1 MGSKERREREKE
13 QRRREIQA
21 AASDIFLS
29 KGFGGATMEEI
40 AARAELTPGAIYTY
54 FSSKEELI
62 ASLMMVPLKYMYDQM
77 EKIYHNKKLSVE
89 AKFRAYKEAMFN
101 TFQRHGLMVRNVFHL
116 QVEDT
121 LLHIK
126 PTLLEELNAVTKKNL
141 RLIAESY
148 EQGVKDGVFIPGRAM
163 ARADM
168 MWGIFAGLVM
178 WEEAKR
184 KINPEK
190 DFLKTTLDEAFE
202 IFLRGIK
209 NLE

>member
-13 QRRREIQA
+13 RRRREIQA

-62 ASLMMVPLKYMYDQM
+62 ASLMMVPLKHMYDQM
-77 EKIYHNKKLSVE
+77 EIIYNNNKLSVE
-89 AKFRAYKEAMFN
+89 DKFRAFKEAMFD
-101 TFQRHGLMVRNVFHL
+101 TFQRHGLMVRNIFHL

-126 PTLLEELNAVTKKNL
+126 PTLLEELNAATRKGL
-141 RLIAESY
+141 GLIAKTY
-148 EQGVKDGVFIPGRAM
+148 DQGVKEGVFIPGHAM
-163 ARADM
+163 AQADM
-168 MWGIFAGLVM
+168 FWGIFAGLVM

-184 KINPEK
+184 KIHPEK
-190 DFLKTTLDEAFE
+190 DFLKSTLNEAFE
-202 IFLRGIK
+202 TFLRGIK
-209 NLE
+209 NFS

>member
-126 PTLLEELNAVTKKNL
+126 PDLLEELNDVNRKNL
-141 RLIAESY
+141 RLIAATY
-148 EQGVKDGVFIPGRAM
+148 EQGVAAGVFIPGNAM

-190 DFLKTTLDEAFE
+190 DFLKSTFDEAFE

-209 NLE
+209 RLE